1 MSGYYVSITITRSRI
16 EGFTLADTISTIFA
30 ILPSLAHSSLLSL
43 DTLSS
48 LDSCYSLFTFRS

>member
-1 MSGYYVSITITRSRI
+1 MSGYYVSITITRGRV

-30 ILPSLAHSSLLSL
+30 ILSSLTHSSLLSL